1 MSSGHP
7 KCPSHAECLANGKF
21 TPQACQTCEYWLLNL
36 YNSNSINA
44 AANILKWTQEHH
56 FEWANTEDKD
66 ELMKK
71 FNCLL
76 QDEPETGEVNEDR
89 AHDMESSS
97 NQVLQG
103 NNDKD
108 YMEVDLDPTLFDDL
122 SQLSS
127 PPPTSPVPSMSGT
140 SPNTPNTFDGFNF
153 LDSDP
158 SAHALKVLRDN
169 NNNNNP
175 NNNIKSSSQV
185 NFRILDD
192 NELTSGLGSLSPLD
206 FLGSSSSRDNATI
219 WKPIPP
225 GASVHGHDGSFSLSY
240 TDENG
245 ILCTHSPSSIEL
257 AKTPKGNFVWRH
269 IFPEKAPAIA
279 KIPPYTINSS
289 LLEVLK
295 AQGKLDSISSLTPA
309 NKIVKNSLDRY
320 PSLKFIFLEYNENV

>member
-1 MSSGHP
+1 MSCADCIVNSMSSGHP

-153 LDSDP
+153 
-158 SAHALKVLRDN
+158 
-169 NNNNNP
+169 
-175 NNNIKSSSQV
+175 
-185 NFRILDD
+185 
-192 NELTSGLGSLSPLD
+192 
-206 FLGSSSSRDNATI
+206 
-219 WKPIPP
+219 
-225 GASVHGHDGSFSLSY
+225 
-240 TDENG
+240 
-245 ILCTHSPSSIEL
+245 
-257 AKTPKGNFVWRH
+257 
-269 IFPEKAPAIA
+269 
-279 KIPPYTINSS
+279 
-289 LLEVLK
+289 
-295 AQGKLDSISSLTPA
+295 
-309 NKIVKNSLDRY
+309 
-320 PSLKFIFLEYNENV
+320 